1 MPELACTA
9 AQDWPCTPRPS
20 SGLSDVVGVSR
31 SWKLKNTTNQGF
43 MQRVSRTLHETKCTY
58 FKCTAWWFLTNVYT
72 EVPTTQL
79 RYGTFPAPADIP
91 LFHFPG
97 TENRSMV
104 SRGGVGEGLTGT
116 FFLPRVLYKWNHMV
130 YILLFLDLLA
140 QHVFEVQMCSNNMI
154 CLLLRIICMFTCIF
168 TTQWVHPLAY
178 WWTPGL
184 VPALWL
190 LWIGR
195 LRTVLKGLCFHT

>member
-1 MPELACTA
+1 
-9 AQDWPCTPRPS
+9 
-20 SGLSDVVGVSR
+20 
-31 SWKLKNTTNQGF
+31 

-58 FKCTAWWFLTNVYT
+58 FKCTACWFLTNVYT

-79 RYGTFPAPADIP
+79 RYGTFPAPADTP

-104 SRGGVGEGLTGT
+104 SQGGVGEGLTGT

-140 QHVFEVQMCSNNMI
+140 QHVFEVQMCSNNLI
-154 CLLLRIICMFTCIF
+154 CLLLRIICMFTCKYLHVYI
-168 TTQWVHPLAY
+168 TMGSSTSLLMDPWAAPSS
-178 WWTPGL
+178 L
-184 VPALWL
+184 VIMNKSA
-190 LWIGR
+190 
-195 LRTVLKGLCFHT
+195 KNSA